1 MAKGG
6 GGYNTIILLKLPE
19 KRDSVIDMQQVGQI
33 DDPSSVAFYEVSK
46 N

>member
-6 GGYNTIILLKLPE
+6 GDIILLKLPE
-19 KRDSVIDMQQVGQI
+19 KRDLVIDMQQVGQI